1 MNSNLSLRV
10 KTFFSI
16 FLPVSFLSLAISLIF
31 IYERKV
37 DYQQQNQSQIEFIA
51 QQFAIA
57 YENAAPNIDNYFL
70 QKQLKAIILSPNII
84 SARVYNAQKK
94 LVNEIGN
101 KSAFDDPSN
110 LFGNQSEQKFAQYAA
125 LSITPLL
132 SPKTSVRNNTLI
144 PIESNDKSLSGWLV
158 LESNTADFTL
168 KKYRLFSFMAII
180 LVSFITLFALIA
192 IKIANN
198 IANPVNTLNQVIE
211 KINQGQFNAIHQLK
225 LPKDYLATTKGLAE
239 INERLENSQEEM
251 LKSIDQATEDMRR
264 NMDSMEEKS
273 AQLHIANKETSESNS
288 LKTQFLANMSH
299 EVRTPLNAILGY
311 TQLLQKDK
319 LDNQQRLYINTIE
332 QSTNNL
338 LAIIGDILDFSKI
351 EAGKLSLEQS
361 EVNIRELIDDVY
373 QILSANLLTHKKSV
387 DLIPEV
393 ANEVPEWL
401 IGDAIRIRQIL
412 TNLIGNAIKFTHNGF
427 VRTKVTLEQQ
437 NNGKPRLLVQIIDSG
452 IGIPENKLNSLF
464 KAFSQVSAS
473 STRQFGGTGLGL
485 VITKKLVE
493 QMGGEI
499 EVNSESGVG
508 SNFRFRI
515 NLQHSNHEALKQDP
529 IHKNILIFEPSKGY
543 RSYLENYL
551 SGIKINPIFCTTLEH
566 LIRRLNSRN
575 NEEEIDAVLLSVN
588 GDDKDIAQCYEMVV
602 YATEN
607 CQVPCILMTQNPSK
621 INQHPELQQL
631 ACDVL
636 LKPISHKQLYKSLLA
651 LDDRSP
657 ISLPAPIN
665 SDTPTGLKVLAVDD
679 NQINLQLV
687 SHWLTP
693 NNIDVSLAHSGQA
706 ALDLCAREHFDLIL
720 MDIQMPEMDG
730 METTKHLRQH
740 KNTTLT
746 PIVALTAHALSSEKQ
761 EILDSGMNAYLT
773 KPVNESKLLEVIGT
787 WCSNQTPEEKSESNI
802 SLVDVFDLEKSLSI
816 VNNQVA
822 IARDMFNMLADSLES
837 EKKLINH
844 HFKQAELKKLI
855 QVVHRLHGASKY
867 CGTPNLI
874 KHANFLESHLKE
886 LGLDEV
892 DEVLLD
898 FTQAIDELLEARHL
912 IKWPQE

>member
-16 FLPVSFLSLAISLIF
+16 FLPVSLLSLVISLTF
-31 IYERKV
+31 IYERKM
-37 DYQQQNQSQIEFIA
+37 DYQTQNQEQIEFIA

-57 YENAAPNIDNYFL
+57 YENAAPKIDSAFL
-70 QKQLKAIILSPNII
+70 QRQLKSSILSPNII
-84 SARVYNAQKK
+84 SGRVFNSQKK
-94 LVNEIGN
+94 LISEIGN
-101 KSAFDDPSN
+101 KSNFTDPIP
-110 LFGNQSEQKFAQYAA
+110 LFSNQSEQRFFQNSAI
-125 LSITPLL
+125 SITPLL
-132 SPKTSVRNNTLI
+132 SPRSALDTSALG
-144 PIESNDKSLSGWLV
+144 PIESNDKILSGWLV

-168 KKYRLFSFMAII
+168 KKYRLFSFMAIT
-180 LVSFITLFALIA
+180 LVAFMTLFALIA
-192 IKIANN
+192 IKISNR
-198 IANPVNTLNQVIE
+198 IANPVNDLNRIVE
-211 KINQGQFNAIHQLK
+211 KISQGQFNAIKQLK
-225 LPKDYLATTKGLAE
+225 LPQDYLATTKGLTE

-251 LKSIDQATEDMRR
+251 LKSIEQATEDMRR

-273 AQLHIANKETSESNS
+273 AQLHIANKETSESNR

-351 EAGKLSLEQS
+351 EAGKLNLEQS

-373 QILSANLLTHKKSV
+373 QILSANLLTHKKPV

-412 TNLIGNAIKFTHNGF
+412 TNLIGNAIKFTHDGF

-437 NNGKPRLLVQIIDSG
+437 RNGQPRLLVQVIDTG

-464 KAFSQVSAS
+464 KAFSQVNTST
-473 STRQFGGTGLGL
+473 TRQFGGTGLGL

-515 NLQHSNHEALKQDP
+515 NLHSSNHEEQPLEP
-529 IHKNILIFEPSKGY
+529 INKNILVFEPSKGY
-543 RSYLENYL
+543 RQYLENYL
-551 SGIKINPIFCTTLEH
+551 TSIKITPIFCTTLEH
-566 LIRRLNSRN
+566 LIRRLNSRTD
-575 NEEEIDAVLLSVN
+575 EEIIDAVLLSVS
-588 GDDKDIAQCYEMVV
+588 GEDKDIAQSYELAV
-602 YATEN
+602 YASES
-607 CQVPCILMTQNPSK
+607 CLIPCILMTQLPNK

-631 ACDVL
+631 AKDVL
-636 LKPISHKQLYKSLLA
+636 LKPISHKQLYKSLSS
-651 LDDRSP
+651 LDQDTQLEIPTSA
-657 ISLPAPIN
+657 PASFTRN
-665 SDTPTGLKVLAVDD
+665 QLKVLAVDD

-706 ALDLCAREHFDLIL
+706 ALDLCAREQFDLIL

-730 METTKHLRQH
+730 METTRRLRQH
-740 KNTTLT
+740 KNTTLI
-746 PIVALTAHALSSEKQ
+746 PIIALTAHALSSEKQ
-761 EILDSGMNAYLT
+761 EILKSGMNAYLT
-773 KPVNESKLLEVIGT
+773 KPVNESKLLEVIQD
-787 WCSNQTPEEKSESNI
+787 WCLSEEPQIESTQ
-802 SLVDVFDLEKSLSI
+802 SLEGVFDIEKSLSI
-816 VNNQVA
+816 VNDQVS

-837 EKKLINH
+837 EKKLIKH
-844 HFKQAELKKLI
+844 HFKQKEVNKLI

-867 CGTPNLI
+867 CGTPNLT
-874 KHANFLESHLKE
+874 KHAGFLESHLKE

-898 FTQAIDELLEARHL
+898 FVQAIDELLEARSL
-912 IKWPQE
+912 IRWPQE

>member
-1 MNSNLSLRV
+1 M
-10 KTFFSI
+10 
-16 FLPVSFLSLAISLIF
+16 
-31 IYERKV
+31 
-37 DYQQQNQSQIEFIA
+37 DYQTQNQEQIEFIA

-57 YENAAPNIDNYFL
+57 YENAAPKIDSAFL
-70 QKQLKAIILSPNII
+70 QRQLKSSILSPNII
-84 SARVYNAQKK
+84 SGRVFNSQKK
-94 LVNEIGN
+94 LISEIGN
-101 KSAFDDPSN
+101 KSNFTDPVP
-110 LFGNQSEQKFAQYAA
+110 LFSNQSEQRFFQNSAI
-125 LSITPLL
+125 SITPLL
-132 SPKTSVRNNTLI
+132 SPRSALDTSALG
-144 PIESNDKSLSGWLV
+144 PIESNDKILSGWLV

-168 KKYRLFSFMAII
+168 KKYRLFSFMAIT
-180 LVSFITLFALIA
+180 LVAFMTLFALIA
-192 IKIANN
+192 IKISNR
-198 IANPVNTLNQVIE
+198 IANPVNDLNRIVE
-211 KINQGQFNAIHQLK
+211 KISQGQFNAIKQLK
-225 LPKDYLATTKGLAE
+225 LPQDYLATTKGLTE

-251 LKSIDQATEDMRR
+251 LKSIEQATEDMRR

-273 AQLHIANKETSESNS
+273 AQLHIANKETSESNR

-351 EAGKLSLEQS
+351 EAGKLNLEQS

-373 QILSANLLTHKKSV
+373 QILSANLLTHKKPV

-412 TNLIGNAIKFTHNGF
+412 TNLIGNAIKFTHDGF

-437 NNGKPRLLVQIIDSG
+437 RNGQPRLLVQVIDTG

-464 KAFSQVSAS
+464 KAFSQVNTST
-473 STRQFGGTGLGL
+473 TRQFGGTGLGL

-515 NLQHSNHEALKQDP
+515 NLHSSNHEEQPLEP
-529 IHKNILIFEPSKGY
+529 INKNILVFEPSKGY
-543 RSYLENYL
+543 RQYLENYL
-551 SGIKINPIFCTTLEH
+551 TSIKITPIFCTTLEH
-566 LIRRLNSRN
+566 LIRRLNSRTD
-575 NEEEIDAVLLSVN
+575 EEIIDAVLLSVS
-588 GDDKDIAQCYEMVV
+588 GEDKDIAQSYELAV
-602 YATEN
+602 YASES
-607 CQVPCILMTQNPSK
+607 CLIPCILMTQLPNK

-631 ACDVL
+631 AKDVL
-636 LKPISHKQLYKSLLA
+636 LKPISHKQLYKSLSS
-651 LDDRSP
+651 LDQDTQLEIP
-657 ISLPAPIN
+657 TNAPASFTRN
-665 SDTPTGLKVLAVDD
+665 QLKVLAVDD

-706 ALDLCAREHFDLIL
+706 ALDLCAREQFDLIL

-730 METTKHLRQH
+730 METTRRLRQH
-740 KNTTLT
+740 KNTTLI
-746 PIVALTAHALSSEKQ
+746 PIIALTAHALSSEKQ
-761 EILDSGMNAYLT
+761 EILKSGMNAYLT
-773 KPVNESKLLEVIGT
+773 KPVNESKLLEVIQD
-787 WCSNQTPEEKSESNI
+787 WCLSEEPQIESTQ
-802 SLVDVFDLEKSLSI
+802 SLEGVFDIEKSLSI
-816 VNNQVA
+816 VNDQVS

-837 EKKLINH
+837 EKKLIKH
-844 HFKQAELKKLI
+844 HFKQKEVNKLI

-867 CGTPNLI
+867 CGTPNLT
-874 KHANFLESHLKE
+874 KHAGFLESHLKE

-898 FTQAIDELLEARHL
+898 FVQAIDELLEARSL
-912 IKWPQE
+912 IRWPQE

>member
-1 MNSNLSLRV
+1 MISNLSLRV
-10 KTFFSI
+10 KTFFAI
-16 FLPVSFLSLAISLIF
+16 FLPVSLLALVISLVF

-57 YENAAPNIDNYFL
+57 YENATPKIDNSFL
-70 QKQLKAIILSPNII
+70 QKQLKASILSPNII

-94 LVNEIGN
+94 LINEIGN
-101 KSAFDDPSN
+101 KSEFQNPTA
-110 LFGNQSEQKFAQYAA
+110 LFSSQTEQKFSQYAA

-132 SPKTSVRNNTLI
+132 RRKTSIENEGLG
-144 PIESNDKSLSGWLV
+144 PIESNDKTLSGWLV

-168 KKYRLFSFMAII
+168 KKYRLFSFMAIT
-180 LVSFITLFALIA
+180 LVAFITLFALIA
-192 IKIANN
+192 IRIANKIAT
-198 IANPVNTLNQVIE
+198 PVNSLNRVVE
-211 KINQGQFNAIHQLK
+211 KISQGHFNAIKQLK
-225 LPKDYLATTKGLAE
+225 LPKDYSETSKGLAE

-273 AQLHIANKETSESNS
+273 AQLHIANKETSESNR

-311 TQLLQKDK
+311 TQLLQKDR

-332 QSTNNL
+332 QSTNSL

-393 ANEVPEWL
+393 ANEVPEWMV
-401 IGDAIRIRQIL
+401 GDAIRIRQIL
-412 TNLIGNAIKFTHNGF
+412 TNLIGNAIKFTHSGF

-437 NNGKPRLLVQIIDSG
+437 KNGQPRLLVQIIDSG

-464 KAFSQVSAS
+464 KAFSQVSTS
-473 STRQFGGTGLGL
+473 NTRQFGGTGLGL

-515 NLQHSNHEALKQDP
+515 NLQNSNHEDKKQDP
-529 IHKNILIFEPSKGY
+529 IYKNLLIFEPSKGY
-543 RSYLENYL
+543 RHYLENYL
-551 SGIKINPIFCTTLEH
+551 TSIKITPIFCTTLEH
-566 LIRRLNSRN
+566 LIRRLNTRQD
-575 NEEEIDAVLLSVN
+575 EHKIDAVLLSVS
-588 GDDKDIAQCYEMVV
+588 GEDRDIAQSYELVV
-602 YATEN
+602 YASEN
-607 CQVPCILMTQNPSK
+607 CQIPCILMTQLPNK
-621 INQHPELQQL
+621 INQHPELQHL
-631 ACDVL
+631 ASDVL
-636 LKPISHKQLYKSLLA
+636 LKPISHRQLYKSLA
-651 LDDRSP
+651 KLDQQDP
-657 ISLPAPIN
+657 IEAITPLPT
-665 SDTPTGLKVLAVDD
+665 STFFTGLKVLAVDD

-687 SHWLTP
+687 THWLTP
-693 NNIDVSLAHSGQA
+693 NNIEVSLAHSGQA

-730 METTKHLRQH
+730 METTRRLRQH

-746 PIVALTAHALSSEKQ
+746 PIIALTAHALDSEKQ
-761 EILDSGMNAYLT
+761 AILNSGMNAYLT
-773 KPVNESKLLEVIGT
+773 KPVNENKLIEVIQD
-787 WCSNQTPEEKSESNI
+787 WCFSKEPEAEIERSLEGIFDIEKA
-802 SLVDVFDLEKSLSI
+802 LSI
-816 VNNQVA
+816 VNDQVA

-844 HFKQAELKKLI
+844 HFKLEELSKLI

-867 CGTPNLI
+867 CGTPNLT
-874 KHANFLESHLKE
+874 KHAGFLESHLKE

-892 DEVLLD
+892 EEVVLDFIHTIDEVLD
-898 FTQAIDELLEARHL
+898 ARSL
-912 IKWPQE
+912 IRWPQE

>member
-1 MNSNLSLRV
+1 MNSHISLRV
-10 KTFFSI
+10 KTFFAI
-16 FLPVSFLSLAISLIF
+16 FLPVSFLSLVISLIF

-57 YENAAPNIDNYFL
+57 YENATPNIDNNFL
-70 QKQLKAIILSPNII
+70 QKQLKATILSPNII
-84 SARVYNAQKK
+84 SARVFNAQKK
-94 LVNEIGN
+94 LIHEIGN
-101 KSAFDDPSN
+101 KSTFPDPES
-110 LFGNQSEQKFAQYAA
+110 LFTSQTEQKFSQYAA

-132 SPKTSVRNNTLI
+132 SLKASSENGGLG
-144 PIESNDKSLSGWLV
+144 PIESNDKTLTGWLV

-168 KKYRLFSFMAII
+168 KKYRLFSFMAIT
-180 LVSFITLFALIA
+180 LVAFITLFALIA
-192 IKIANN
+192 IKIANK
-198 IANPVNTLNQVIE
+198 IANPVNNLNRVVE
-211 KINQGQFNAIHQLK
+211 KISQGQFNAIKQLK
-225 LPKDYLATTKGLAE
+225 LPRDYIATTKGLAE
-239 INERLENSQEEM
+239 ISERLENSQEEM
-251 LKSIDQATEDMRR
+251 LKSIEQATEDMRR

-273 AQLHIANKETSESNS
+273 AQLHIANKETSESNR

-351 EAGKLSLEQS
+351 EAGKLSLEHS
-361 EVNIRELIDDVY
+361 DVNIRELIDDVY

-393 ANEVPEWL
+393 AKEVPEWL

-412 TNLIGNAIKFTHNGF
+412 TNLIGNAIKFTHSGF

-437 NNGKPRLLVQIIDSG
+437 RNGQPTLLVQVIDSG

-464 KAFSQVSAS
+464 KAFSQVNT
-473 STRQFGGTGLGL
+473 STNRQFGGTGLGL
-485 VITKKLVE
+485 VITRKLVE

-515 NLQHSNHEALKQDP
+515 NLQDSNREDQTQEA

-543 RSYLENYL
+543 RHYLESYLT
-551 SGIKINPIFCTTLEH
+551 SIQITPIFCTTLEH
-566 LIRRLNSRN
+566 LIRRLNSRQD
-575 NEEEIDAVLLSVN
+575 EEEIDAVLLSVS
-588 GDDKDIAQCYEMVV
+588 GEDKDIAQSYELAV
-602 YATEN
+602 YASES
-607 CQVPCILMTQNPSK
+607 CKIPCILMTQLPGK

-636 LKPISHKQLYKSLLA
+636 LKPISHRQLYKSLA
-651 LDDRSP
+651 SLDQQTP
-657 ISLPAPIN
+657 IEAIN
-665 SDTPTGLKVLAVDD
+665 PTPSTIPFNGLKVLAVDD

-687 SHWLTP
+687 NHWLTP
-693 NNIDVSLAHSGQA
+693 NNIEVSLAHSGQA

-730 METTKHLRQH
+730 METTKRLRQH

-746 PIVALTAHALSSEKQ
+746 PIIALTAHALNSEKQ
-761 EILDSGMNAYLT
+761 EILTSGMNAYLT
-773 KPVNESKLLEVIGT
+773 KPVSENKLLEVIQD
-787 WCSNQTPEEKSESNI
+787 WCFSQEPEAELNKSLEGI
-802 SLVDVFDLEKSLSI
+802 FDLEKSLSI
-816 VNNQVA
+816 VNDQVP

-844 HFKQAELKKLI
+844 HFKQEELSKLI

-867 CGTPNLI
+867 CGTPSLT
-874 KHANFLESHLKE
+874 KHAGFLESHLKE
-886 LGLDEV
+886 LGLEEV
-892 DEVLLD
+892 EEVLLD
-898 FTQAIDELLEARHL
+898 FIQAIDEVLEVRGQ

>member
-1 MNSNLSLRV
+1 MNSNFSLRV
-10 KTFFSI
+10 KTFFAI
-16 FLPVSFLSLAISLIF
+16 FLPVSFLSLVISLIF

-57 YENAAPNIDNYFL
+57 YENAAPNIDNNFL
-70 QKQLKAIILSPNII
+70 QKQLKASILSPNII

-101 KSAFDDPSN
+101 KSNFADPEALFSN
-110 LFGNQSEQKFAQYAA
+110 QAEQKFSQYSA

-132 SPKTSVRNNTLI
+132 SLKTSLESEGLG
-144 PIESNDKSLSGWLV
+144 PIESNDKALTGWLV

-168 KKYRLFSFMAII
+168 KKYRLFSFMAITLI
-180 LVSFITLFALIA
+180 AFTTLFALIA
-192 IKIANN
+192 IKIANK
-198 IANPVNTLNQVIE
+198 IANPVNNLNRVIE
-211 KINQGQFNAIHQLK
+211 KISQGQFNAIKQLK
-225 LPKDYLATTKGLAE
+225 LPRDYLATTKGLAE

-251 LKSIDQATEDMRR
+251 LKSIEQATEDMRR

-273 AQLHIANKETSESNS
+273 AQLHIANRETSESNR

-319 LDNQQRLYINTIE
+319 LDHQQRLYINTIE
-332 QSTNNL
+332 QSTNSL

-351 EAGKLSLEQS
+351 EAGKLSLEHS

-387 DLIPEV
+387 DLVPEV
-393 ANEVPEWL
+393 AKEVPEWL

-437 NNGKPRLLVQIIDSG
+437 RNGQPTLLVQVIDSG

-464 KAFSQVSAS
+464 KAFSQVNTST
-473 STRQFGGTGLGL
+473 TRQFGGTGLGL

-515 NLQHSNHEALKQDP
+515 NLQNSNREDEPQKA
-529 IHKNILIFEPSKGY
+529 IHKNILVFEPSKGY
-543 RSYLENYL
+543 RHYLENYL
-551 SGIKINPIFCTTLEH
+551 TSIQINPIFCTTLEH
-566 LIRRLNSRN
+566 LIRRLNSRQD
-575 NEEEIDAVLLSVN
+575 EEEIDAVLLSVS
-588 GDDKDIAQCYEMVV
+588 GEDKDIAQSYELAV
-602 YATEN
+602 YASES
-607 CQVPCILMTQNPSK
+607 CKIPCILMTQLPGK
-621 INQHPELQQL
+621 INQHPELQRL

-636 LKPISHKQLYKSLLA
+636 LKPISHRQLYKSLA
-651 LDDRSP
+651 GLDQQP
-657 ISLPAPIN
+657 LEEAIS
-665 SDTPTGLKVLAVDD
+665 STPNTIPFNGLKVLAVDD

-693 NNIDVSLAHSGQA
+693 NNIEVSLAHSGQA
-706 ALDLCAREHFDLIL
+706 ALDLCARENFDLIL

-730 METTKHLRQH
+730 METTKRLREH
-740 KNTTLT
+740 RNTTLT
-746 PIVALTAHALSSEKQ
+746 PIIALTAHALNSEKQ
-761 EILDSGMNAYLT
+761 EILNSGMNAYLT
-773 KPVNESKLLEVIGT
+773 KPVNESKLLEVIQD
-787 WCSNQTPEEKSESNI
+787 WCFSQPSEMESDKSLEGI
-802 SLVDVFDLEKSLSI
+802 FDIDKSLSI
-816 VNNQVA
+816 VNDQVP

-844 HFKQAELKKLI
+844 HFKQEELSKLI

-867 CGTPNLI
+867 CGTPSLT
-874 KHANFLESHLKE
+874 KHAGFLESHLKE
-886 LGLDEV
+886 LGLEEV
-892 DEVLLD
+892 EEVLLD
-898 FTQAIDELLEARHL
+898 FIQAIDQVLEVRNL

>member
-1 MNSNLSLRV
+1 MNSNFSLRV
-10 KTFFSI
+10 KTFFAI
-16 FLPVSFLSLAISLIF
+16 FLPVSFLSLVISLIF

-57 YENAAPNIDNYFL
+57 YENAAPHIDNNFL
-70 QKQLKAIILSPNII
+70 QKQLKASILSPNII

-101 KSAFDDPSN
+101 KSTFTDPET
-110 LFGNQSEQKFAQYAA
+110 LFTNQAEQKFSQYSA

-132 SPKTSVRNNTLI
+132 SLKTSLESEGLG
-144 PIESNDKSLSGWLV
+144 PIESNDKTLTGWLV

-168 KKYRLFSFMAII
+168 KKYRLFSFMAITLI
-180 LVSFITLFALIA
+180 AFTTLFALIA
-192 IKIANN
+192 IKIANK
-198 IANPVNTLNQVIE
+198 IANPVNNLNRVVE
-211 KINQGQFNAIHQLK
+211 KISQGQFNAIKQLK
-225 LPKDYLATTKGLAE
+225 LPRDYLATTKGLAE

-251 LKSIDQATEDMRR
+251 LKSIEQATEDMRR

-273 AQLHIANKETSESNS
+273 AQLHIANRETSESNR

-332 QSTNNL
+332 QSTNSL

-351 EAGKLSLEQS
+351 EAGKLSLEHS

-393 ANEVPEWL
+393 AKEVPEWL

-437 NNGKPRLLVQIIDSG
+437 RNGQPTLLIQVIDSG

-464 KAFSQVSAS
+464 KAFSQVNTST
-473 STRQFGGTGLGL
+473 TRQFGGTGLGL

-515 NLQHSNHEALKQDP
+515 NLQNSNREDQPQEA

-543 RSYLENYL
+543 RHYLESYLT
-551 SGIKINPIFCTTLEH
+551 SIQINPIFCTTLEH
-566 LIRRLNSRN
+566 LIRRLNSRQD
-575 NEEEIDAVLLSVN
+575 EEEIDAVLLSVS
-588 GDDKDIAQCYEMVV
+588 GEDKDIAQSYELAV
-602 YATEN
+602 YASES
-607 CQVPCILMTQNPSK
+607 CKIPCILMTQLPGK
-621 INQHPELQQL
+621 INQHPELQRL

-636 LKPISHKQLYKSLLA
+636 LKPISHKQLYKSLTS
-651 LDDRSP
+651 LDQQP
-657 ISLPAPIN
+657 LEETIN
-665 SDTPTGLKVLAVDD
+665 STPNTIPFNGLKVLAVDD

-693 NNIDVSLAHSGQA
+693 NNIEVSLAHSGQA
-706 ALDLCAREHFDLIL
+706 ALDLCARENFDLIL

-730 METTKHLRQH
+730 METTKRLREH

-746 PIVALTAHALSSEKQ
+746 PIIALTAHALNSEKQ
-761 EILDSGMNAYLT
+761 EILNSGMNAYLT
-773 KPVNESKLLEVIGT
+773 KPVNESKLIEVIQE
-787 WCSNQTPEEKSESNI
+787 WCFSHPSEIESDR
-802 SLVDVFDLEKSLSI
+802 SLEGIFDLEKSLSI
-816 VNNQVA
+816 VNDQVP

-844 HFKQAELKKLI
+844 HFKQEELKKLI

-867 CGTPNLI
+867 CGTPSLT
-874 KHANFLESHLKE
+874 KHAGFLESHLKE
-886 LGLDEV
+886 LGLEEV
-892 DEVLLD
+892 EEVLLD
-898 FTQAIDELLEARHL
+898 FIHAIDQVLEVRNL